1 MLDAVR
7 VTIRRDGTVNS
18 AVPLFFGRV
27 FGARRADVIVVA
39 TAVLRPTRVLRPGN
53 GILPI
58 AVDIEEWN
66 ATKPGED
73 FVMYGDGRFED
84 GNGNTRPGNWGTV
97 DIGDTANYTDDLRD
111 QMIEGL
117 RQSDLDFMA
126 NDVGP
131 DGEMR
136 IPNNTELRAPVW
148 VGGDTGLSAGMK
160 HGLAE
165 ILDVPKIIPL
175 IDKLEGGGGNSSEF
189 HIVAWG
195 VITVNK
201 YNFSGDDKYVEITK
215 IYAYDGNLKPD
226 NDLSDTS
233 IDIIDGAFASA
244 GLVE

>member
-1 MLDAVR
+1 
-7 VTIRRDGTVNS
+7 
-18 AVPLFFGRV
+18 
-27 FGARRADVIVVA
+27 
-39 TAVLRPTRVLRPGN
+39 
-53 GILPI
+53 
-58 AVDIEEWN
+58 
-66 ATKPGED
+66 
-73 FVMYGDGRFED
+73 
-84 GNGNTRPGNWGTV
+84 
-97 DIGDTANYTDDLRD
+97 
-111 QMIEGL
+111 
-117 RQSDLDFMA
+117 MA

-136 IPNNTELRAPVW
+136 IPDNTELRAPVW

-175 IDKLEGGGGNSSEF
+175 IDKLEGGGGNTSEF

-201 YNFSGDDKYVEITK
+201 YDFSGSDKYVEITK